1 MNPVTPDTTEPHPFS
16 KAAIGWM
23 SALVLGIAIAAGSA
37 VRDRAHRRELETL
50 REKTSVG
57 DKLYFPLAE
66 RGTLKLRFAGEPL
79 VLSSETP
86 DPMPESRMVRVGE
99 TEAPR
104 YPLYVPSERANGN
117 GEVGGPSWYLK
128 TGPGEFLRATR

>member
-1 MNPVTPDTTEPHPFS
+1 MNTTVPDTTEPQPFS
-16 KAAIGWM
+16 KAAIGWIG
-23 SALVLGIAIAAGSA
+23 ALVLGIAIAAGSA

-50 REKTSVG
+50 HQKTSVG
-57 DKLYFPLAE
+57 DKEYFPLAE
-66 RGTLKLRFAGEPL
+66 RDTLKLRFAGEPL
-79 VLSSETP
+79 ILSSETP

-104 YPLYVPSERANGN
+104 YRLYVPSERANGN